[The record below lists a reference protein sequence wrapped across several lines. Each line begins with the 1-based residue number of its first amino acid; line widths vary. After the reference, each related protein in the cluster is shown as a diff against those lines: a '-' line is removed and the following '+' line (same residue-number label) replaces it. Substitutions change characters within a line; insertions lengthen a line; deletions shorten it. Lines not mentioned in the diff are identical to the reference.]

1 MIGRAISSITDGVAN
16 PTGGPSIA
24 VVIPTYRRA
33 NDLARCLEALASQTR
48 APDQIV
54 VVTRDTDD
62 LAIGRCTEISA
73 RLPVEVVTVERPG
86 LVAALNAGLARVR
99 TALVAFTD
107 DDCRP
112 DAAWVARLHAHFLSD
127 ERIGA
132 VGGRDIVH
140 EDVALRTLAAR
151 AVGQITW
158 FGRLRGNHH
167 AISSRQ
173 DVQFLKGA
181 NMAYRR
187 DVLAGFD
194 ERLRGDGAQVH
205 NDLKASLEVWSA
217 GHRIIWDP
225 AVIVH
230 HHPAP
235 RADDDRARQSLASL
249 RKTAHNEVYALMS
262 LRPRRVALVA
272 VTYSFIV
279 GTKAAP
285 GILMLPYL
293 VLTRAN
299 PRPGQRFLATLR
311 GRLEGLATGA
321 RFRSLP

>member
-1 MIGRAISSITDGVAN
+1 MIERASTAITDGVAD
-16 PTGGPSIA
+16 PGAGPSIA
-24 VVIPTYRRA
+24 VVIPTYRRPD
-33 NDLARCLEALASQTR
+33 DLARCLEALANQTR

-62 LAIGRCTEISA
+62 AAIGRCAELSP
-73 RLPVEVVTVERPG
+73 RLPVDVVTVERPG

-99 TALVAFTD
+99 TSLVAFTD

-112 DAAWVARLHAHFLSD
+112 HPAWIARLRAHFLSD

-140 EDVALRTLAAR
+140 EDGAPSTLAAR

-167 AISSRQ
+167 AISARQ

-187 DVLAGFD
+187 EVLAGFD

-225 AVIVH
+225 AVIVD

-235 RADDDRARQSLASL
+235 RADEPRAGQSLASV

-272 VTYSFIV
+272 VSYCFVV
-279 GTKAAP
+279 GTKTAP
-285 GILMLPYL
+285 GILLLPYL
-293 VLTRAN
+293 VLKRSDLQ
-299 PRPGQRFLATLR
+299 PGPHFLATLL
-311 GRLEGLATGA
+311 GRLEGLATAA
-321 RFRSLP
+321 RSWSSP